1 MSGTKRTY
9 VNYKSVLITKIGGPE
24 VLKLVETPL
33 RMPEN
38 NETRVRILYA
48 GVGFTDILMRYG
60 NYIYAPKIPF
70 VPGYEIVGVVDAIG
84 KGVTGIFVGQ
94 RVAALTVHGG
104 YAEYIYLP
112 PEELIP
118 VPNDLKAAEAVS
130 LILNYVTA
138 YQMLHRMARV
148 HSGQSILI
156 TGASGGVGN
165 ALLQL
170 GLLAELKTMY
180 GLTSKRKRDLVA
192 QLGGVPID
200 YATTDFLKFIQSQEP
215 HGIDAVFDGIGGRF
229 ALHGYKTLQHGGI
242 LVSFGVT
249 GTLKNSKVNKFSS
262 LISYITPS
270 ILNLLPDGKRSTF
283 YGITRLYRKNP
294 KLFREDL
301 TKLFQLLSEKKIK
314 PVIAGIFPLSEASK
328 AHAMLERGDV
338 QGKLVLN
345 CNIGI

>member
-1 MSGTKRTY
+1 MLALVS
-9 VNYKSVLITKIGGPE
+9 LIFSCG
-24 VLKLVETPL
+24 
-33 RMPEN
+33 
-38 NETRVRILYA
+38 
-48 GVGFTDILMRYG
+48 DG

-148 HSGQSILI
+148 YSGQSILI

-192 QLGGVPID
+192 NW
-200 YATTDFLKFIQSQEP
+200 
-215 HGIDAVFDGIGGRF
+215 AVF
-229 ALHGYKTLQHGGI
+229 
-242 LVSFGVT
+242 
-249 GTLKNSKVNKFSS
+249 
-262 LISYITPS
+262 
-270 ILNLLPDGKRSTF
+270 
-283 YGITRLYRKNP
+283 RLTMQQR
-294 KLFREDL
+294 
-301 TKLFQLLSEKKIK
+301 
-314 PVIAGIFPLSEASK
+314 IF
-328 AHAMLERGDV
+328 
-338 QGKLVLN
+338 
-345 CNIGI
+345 